1 MVQFTQNHCE
11 DRGVAALRAMRIMEM
26 TPQTVAAT
34 IAPSSNAIPSSAHGS
49 LVPSHAKIS
58 KGGSDVD
65 LIVELDGDA
74 RLGLG
79 FMDVEAEL
87 TRALRHAVDVRTIDR
102 QRSIRASLSN
112 FDYERMLVYERA
124 SR

>member
-1 MVQFTQNHCE
+1 MYPE
-11 DRGVAALRAMRIMEM
+11 PLRRLRGGGLAGNAHHGDDAADGGGYDSPVLECYPVERAWLFGSVARKDQQR
-26 TPQTVAAT
+26 
-34 IAPSSNAIPSSAHGS
+34 
-49 LVPSHAKIS
+49 
-58 KGGSDVD
+58 GSDVD

-79 FMDVEAEL
+79 FMDL
-87 TRALRHAVDVRTIDR
+87 GTDPTRALRHAVDVRTLDR